1 MYQLTPSG
9 NFSYIPTTMASQG
22 KIISVVALEKQ
33 NIGRQQSF
41 GGSQQQQQQQYENF
55 WSRFHNAR
63 ASLDLPPLRAT
74 ERSSLVITQ
83 TASVLDTSETETSE
97 EDNSNDNEYT
107 DVECPMDESFE
118 SNKTVDTCLD
128 SDEEDHDEDIFTKSL
143 AIENLN
149 LRNFLMVGDRKKKIS
164 DISEIIAFNNHQAQF
179 VSQVEYQ
186 MQICKSEV

>member
-33 NIGRQQSF
+33 NLGRQQSF
-41 GGSQQQQQQQYENF
+41 GGGQHQQQYENF

-63 ASLDLPPLRAT
+63 ASLDLPPLRST
-74 ERSSLVITQ
+74 ERSSLVITE
-83 TASVLDTSETETSE
+83 TASVNDTSETETSE

-118 SNKTVDTCLD
+118 SNKTVDTCVG

>member
-9 NFSYIPTTMASQG
+9 NFSYIPTTMVSQG

-33 NIGRQQSF
+33 SLGRQQSF
-41 GGSQQQQQQQYENF
+41 GGGQQQQQQQYENF

-63 ASLDLPPLRAT
+63 ASLDLPPLRST
-74 ERSSLVITQ
+74 ERSSLVITE

-118 SNKTVDTCLD
+118 SNKTVDTCIG

>member
-22 KIISVVALEKQ
+22 KIISVMALEKQ
-33 NIGRQQSF
+33 NLGRQQSC
-41 GGSQQQQQQQYENF
+41 GGGQQQQQQYENF

-118 SNKTVDTCLD
+118 SNKTVDTCVG

>member
-9 NFSYIPTTMASQG
+9 NFSYIPTTMVSQG

-33 NIGRQQSF
+33 SLGRQQSF
-41 GGSQQQQQQQYENF
+41 GGGQQQQQQQYENF

-118 SNKTVDTCLD
+118 SNKTVDTCVG